1 MVDVC
6 QDVIIREDDCGVDK
20 GIVVSEIEENGQV
33 IEKFSER
40 LKGRFP
46 VRDILKPGTDEVL
59 ISKDHMMTEDDAA
72 LLEKFDIHSAEIRTV
87 LTCKAHSG
95 ICAKCYGMNLATS
108 KPVGPGEAVGIIAA
122 QSIGEPGTQLTMRT
136 FHTGG
141 VAGGDITQ
149 GLPRVEE
156 LFEARK
162 PKKMAT
168 LSEIGGKVRFEDA
181 TKGSLLNIIVTADD
195 GDTRTYS
202 MPHTG
207 LQVRDGD
214 VIEKGKQLQDGAL
227 NPHDV
232 LRIRGAS
239 AVHNYLIQEVLKVYR
254 QQGVDIN
261 DKHIEVIVRQMMR
274 KVRVEEAGDTGLLS
288 GAMADVLEVE
298 HENAK
303 VRDRIAAGEVNAETG
318 EPLKEATYT
327 QLLMGITKA
336 SLATDSFLSAASFQE
351 TTKVLTEAAIKGKV
365 DHLVGLK
372 ENVIIGKLIPAG
384 AGLTAYRHFAEE
396 LVPEKEEPEHEVQI
410 ISNAVAAAHSE
421 E

>member
-1 MVDVC
+1 MH
-6 QDVIIREDDCGVDK
+6 
-20 GIVVSEIEENGQV
+20 
-33 IEKFSER
+33 
-40 LKGRFP
+40 
-46 VRDILKPGTDEVL
+46 DILKPGTDEVL
-59 ISKDHMMTEDDAA
+59 ISKNHMMSADDAE
-72 LLEKFDIHSAEIRTV
+72 LLESFDIHAVEIRTV

-95 ICAKCYGMNLATS
+95 VCAKCYGMNLATS

-156 LFEARK
+156 LFEARR

-168 LSEIGGKVRFEDA
+168 LSEIAGKVRFEESA
-181 TKGSLLNIIVTADD
+181 KGSLLNIIVTADD

-202 MPHTG
+202 VPHTG
-207 LQVRDGD
+207 LRVADGD
-214 VIEKGKQLQDGAL
+214 VIAKGTQLQDGAL
-227 NPHDV
+227 SPHDI
-232 LRIRGAS
+232 LRIRGTS
-239 AVHNYLIQEVLKVYR
+239 AVHDYLIQEVLKVYR

-274 KVRVEEAGDTGLLS
+274 KVRVEEANDTQLLS
-288 GAMADVLEVE
+288 GAMVDVLELE
-298 HENAK
+298 DANEA
-303 VRDRIAAGEVNAETG
+303 VRARIAAGEVNPETG
-318 EPLKEATYT
+318 EALKEAEAT

-336 SLATDSFLSAASFQE
+336 SLATDSWMSAASFQE

-365 DHLVGLK
+365 DRLQGLK

-384 AGLTAYRHFAEE
+384 AGLNAYRDFAEKI
-396 LVPEKEEPEHEVQI
+396 VPEEKKEEDEEEDYFPRI
-410 ISNAVAAAHSE
+410 ITNAII
-421 E
+421 